1 MAEKEHLTAAQL
13 IRSNDHYKHNELC
26 HPEMQ
31 AKAPSFTEVS
41 ICDAAL
47 VSGTKLS

>member
-13 IRSNDHYKHNELC
+13 IRSKDHYKHNELC

-31 AKAPSFTEVS
+31 VKAEAST
-41 ICDAAL
+41 CDAAL